1 VYVEDTIVAPVT
13 PPGTGAVAIIRLSG
27 PQAIRILREIW
38 RPIRPRAT
46 FRPHT
51 LYLGEVINPASGA
64 IVDRALGVVMPAP
77 QSLTGE
83 SVAELHCHGGAYLVR
98 RVTALAMAHGA
109 RMAEPGE
116 FSRRAFLNGRLDLT
130 AAEAIAD
137 LIAARSDNALEQAI
151 TQLGGALAERVGRL
165 RANVIGIRAHLEAE
179 IDFADEDVDLPSR
192 ESIAASIATLAA
204 DIRLLHDSFA
214 RGRLMRDGV
223 RAAIVGK
230 PNVGKS
236 SLLNLLLGAER
247 AIVSPLPGTT
257 RDVIEDS
264 ISLGPYV
271 LVLQDTAGVRDG
283 AEEVERIGVERTL
296 KHAAEAELV
305 LAVFDSS
312 RALEAEDLR
321 VIELCRGRRGVALL
335 NKRDLPPALGCES
348 LREIAMPVLPFSA
361 LKAEGVEALRNELTS
376 AVEELAG
383 QGSGPGA
390 ANGGIAISRERHR
403 QALGTA
409 LEALENARR
418 GALSAVPPELIAVD
432 VGIAADALG
441 VITGVVGTEDVLDAI
456 FRQFCIGK

>member
-1 VYVEDTIVAPVT
+1 MYVEDTIVAPVT

-98 RVTALAMAHGA
+98 RVTALAMAQGA

-192 ESIAASIATLAA
+192 ESIAASIAALAA

-383 QGSGPGA
+383 QGSGLGA

-409 LEALENARR
+409 LEALENACR

>member
-1 VYVEDTIVAPVT
+1 MYVEDTIVAPVT

-27 PQAIRILREIW
+27 PEAIRILREIW

-51 LYLGEVINPASGA
+51 LYMGEVINPANGA

-77 QSLTGE
+77 KSLTGE
-83 SVAELHCHGGAYLVR
+83 NVAELHCHGGAYLVR
-98 RVTALAMAHGA
+98 RVAALAMAHGA

-116 FSRRAFLNGRLDLT
+116 FSRRAFLNGRMDLT

-137 LIAARSDNALEQAI
+137 LIAARSDDALEQAI

-165 RANVIGIRAHLEAE
+165 RASVIGIRAHLEAE
-179 IDFADEDVDLPSR
+179 IDFADEEIDLPSR
-192 ESIAASIATLAA
+192 ESIAAEIASLTT
-204 DIRLLHDSFA
+204 DVRVLHDSFA
-214 RGRLMRDGV
+214 RGRLTRDGV

-236 SLLNLLLGAER
+236 SILNLLLGAER
-247 AIVSPLPGTT
+247 AIVTPLPGTT

-271 LVLQDTAGVRDG
+271 LILQDTAGVRDG

-296 KHAAEAELV
+296 KHAAAAELV

-312 RALEAEDLR
+312 SALEAEDRR

-335 NKRDLPPALGCES
+335 NKRDLPP
-348 LREIAMPVLPFSA
+348 R
-361 LKAEGVEALRNELTS
+361 
-376 AVEELAG
+376 
-383 QGSGPGA
+383 SGA
-390 ANGGIAISRERHR
+390 RTCVSSRCPSCHF
-403 QALGTA
+403 
-409 LEALENARR
+409 RR
-418 GALSAVPPELIAVD
+418 SRPRAS
-432 VGIAADALG
+432 
-441 VITGVVGTEDVLDAI
+441 
-456 FRQFCIGK
+456 RR